1 MEKQYRILL
10 AEDEIKLATVIK
22 EELQHVGYVVDVVN
36 DGLSAIDSFS
46 KHNYSLALLDINLP
60 GKSGMELC
68 KIFRNADANIS
79 LIMLTAL
86 GEIQDKV
93 DAFKFG
99 ADDYIVKPFHF
110 DELMARIKAALKRTA
125 LSDDNVLNIHDL
137 SINFKTKTVARNG
150 NIIPLTAKEFSLL
163 ALLAKIRVK

>member
-1 MEKQYRILL
+1 
-10 AEDEIKLATVIK
+10 T
-22 EELQHVGYVVDVVN
+22 
-36 DGLSAIDSFS
+36 

-68 KIFRNADANIS
+68 KILRNEDANIS

-93 DAFKFG
+93 DAFKLG

-110 DELMARIKAALKRTA
+110 DELMARIKAALQRTS
-125 LSDDNVLNIHDL
+125 LSDDNIL
-137 SINFKTKTVARNG
+137 
-150 NIIPLTAKEFSLL
+150 
-163 ALLAKIRVK
+163 